1 MLLNLDKTILDPNY
15 LKMMRVSRPWT
26 GKSNNLPNDKK
37 KEAHKNRKCKKIRLY
52 EIKEKDFDIQIRE
65 YNEGK

>member
-1 MLLNLDKTILDPNY
+1 
-15 LKMMRVSRPWT
+15 MMRVSRPWT